1 MRDQNSA
8 FCCRAVEQY
17 RIGNSVQARLL
28 RRHEIHARL
37 SPPDSLD
44 NSELEV
50 VISLKAD
57 AQERRSPWAA
67 SALARWIFAQS
78 VGLACS
84 SGMVFP
90 SNSRS
95 VSTRYLSISA

>member
-1 MRDQNSA
+1 MLPD
-8 FCCRAVEQY
+8 RAVQQQ
-17 RIGNSVQARLL
+17 RIGNSVHAGLL
-28 RRHEIHARL
+28 SRHEIQGRL
-37 SPPDSLD
+37 SPPHRLD
-44 NSELEV
+44 DSELEV
-50 VISLKAD
+50 VVSLEAD

-67 SALARWIFAQS
+67 SAFARRIFAQS

-84 SGMVFP
+84 SGMAFP